1 LPKVIEISGRL
12 SSPQKAKS
20 SIPRRL
26 GRGRVVVVVD
36 GAVDEVVELVVVDP
50 GTVEVVVGAGIV
62 VVEVVVVT
70 PGWVVVVVEV
80 EVEDVD
86 VLVGTTVEVVVVG
99 AVVELVVVD
108 DDVVVLLVLLD
119 DVVVV
124 PPSGRHSD
132 TSGSGWPVSKAMTRL
147 RPCWSAKNEPI
158 TPSQS
163 GIELT
168 LTEIGF

>member
-26 GRGRVVVVVD
+26 GRGMVVVVVD

-50 GTVEVVVGAGIV
+50 GTVEL
-62 VVEVVVVT
+62 VVVVCW
-70 PGWVVVVVEV
+70 GWVVVVEVLVVVEEVVEV
-80 EVEDVD
+80 DVVDVD
-86 VLVGTTVEVVVVG
+86 VGGTVEVVVLG
-99 AVVELVVVD
+99 AVVELVVV
-108 DDVVVLLVLLD
+108 LD

-132 TSGSGWPVSKAMTRL
+132 TSGSGWPTSKAITL
-147 RPCWSAKNEPI
+147 ERP
-158 TPSQS
+158 
-163 GIELT
+163 
-168 LTEIGF
+168 